1 MKTPH
6 RHHKRTDTD
15 AGCRAARRAAQEQH
29 RQSLITEAE
38 LRRIWP
44 RR

>member
-1 MKTPH
+1 MKTPR
-6 RHHKRTDTD
+6 RHHKRTEID

-29 RQSLITEAE
+29 RQARITEVE

-44 RR
+44 GR